1 MNRTPGLRRC
11 VNPDL
16 WKKLTPDRIKQLAS
30 DDAALYLDALE
41 DWNEAIPFILREL
54 GINVSAWLDAVEVM
68 GQGIAFVALIVID
81 RNRFHPVV
89 PVRCPGGALRAFT
102 RKAQAGQ
109 LNLTRA
115 IIGIWERERQGIQPK
130 AHPKREPQGGVRI
143 Q

>member
-1 MNRTPGLRRC
+1 MLRSISTG
-11 VNPDL
+11 
-16 WKKLTPDRIKQLAS
+16 W
-30 DDAALYLDALE
+30 E

-130 AHPKREPQGGVRI
+130 AHPKRERRGGVRI